1 MPVFEVVSVRP
12 SPPVFNAPAGT
23 RDGVRV
29 LPGGRFEARGQTL
42 AQLAGVAFGFENADA
57 ARGMVEAKVEWF
69 STDRFDITAT
79 AAHRWTTPP
88 PGTIFPAELRTM
100 LRALLEERFGLKVRI
115 QKRTVDVTAL
125 RLAKPRVPD
134 ADGLRPSTTECQPPN
149 DTAPPGAPLS
159 RRCTVTLTRERL
171 LAEGVTMTEAAQ
183 LITRIQELWPLSL
196 PVVDQTTLPGR
207 YDLSL
212 SLPTVVVTG
221 DSGIRGGEFF
231 AGLNPR
237 VVAITKAME
246 SQLGLTLEPARVP
259 VPILIIEGARKPKED

>member
-1 MPVFEVVSVRP
+1 VFEVVSVRP

-29 LPGGRFEARGQTL
+29 LSGGRFEARGQTL
-42 AQLAGVAFGFENADA
+42 AQLAGVAFGFENADP

-88 PGTIFPAELRTM
+88 PGATLPAELRTM
-100 LRALLEERFGLKVRI
+100 LRALLEERFGLKTRI
-115 QKRTVDVTAL
+115 QQRTVDVTAL
-125 RLAKPRVPD
+125 RLAKPRVPNV
-134 ADGLRPSTTECQPPN
+134 DGLRPSKADCHGLN
-149 DTAPPGAPLS
+149 VNAPPGEPLS

-171 LAEGVTMTEAAQ
+171 LAEGVTMTETAQ

-196 PVVDQTTLPGR
+196 PVVDQTRLPGR

-212 SLPTVVVTG
+212 SLPTVVVTS
-221 DSGIRGGEFF
+221 DSGLRGGEFF
-231 AGLNPR
+231 AGLSPR

-246 SQLGLTLEPARVP
+246 AQLGLTLEPARVP
-259 VPILIIEGARKPKED
+259 IPILIIEGARKPKED